1 MIKLVFVNKNCQKN
15 SFTDKIGKDTNLYKH
30 LTEPKSENVR
40 RERFLA
46 YSSLLYLLDKL
57 YGYTPCDISFSSKP
71 HAIPERA
78 GFSFNI
84 SHTDGAT
91 VIAFSDR
98 YENIGVDIEGLIDK
112 KRAENLSSR
121 FLNFENEP
129 NSNSALFEKISFF
142 TLDEKDGGELVL
154 RKLNLN
160 DNIKNTATIQE
171 SEKILQ
177 EEISLI
183 FPENPS
189 EAHEATSKFT
199 LLESA
204 LKCEGG
210 GFASFNKADEILSK
224 ASSYSGWFKIGG
236 REYSLSVSVL

>member
-15 SFTDKIGKDTNLYKH
+15 SFLDKIGKNTNLHKH
-30 LTEPKSENVR
+30 ITEPKSDNVR
-40 RERFLA
+40 CERLLA
-46 YSSLLYLLDKL
+46 YSSLFYLLDKL
-57 YGYTPCDISFSSKP
+57 YGYTPSDISFSSKP

-78 GFSFNI
+78 GLSFNI
-84 SHTDGAT
+84 SHADGAM
-91 VIAFSDR
+91 VIALSDR
-98 YENIGVDIEGLIDK
+98 YEKIGVDIEGLIDK
-112 KRAENLSSR
+112 KRAENISSR
-121 FLNFENEP
+121 FLNFNFEP
-129 NSNSALFEKISFF
+129 NSKSALFEKISFF
-142 TLDEKDGGELVL
+142 TLDEKDGELVL
-154 RKLNLN
+154 RKLNL
-160 DNIKNTATIQE
+160 KNKRKNAATLKT
-171 SEKILQ
+171 SEKSLQ

-183 FPENPS
+183 FPKNPS

-224 ASSYSGWFKIGG
+224 ASSYSGWFKICG